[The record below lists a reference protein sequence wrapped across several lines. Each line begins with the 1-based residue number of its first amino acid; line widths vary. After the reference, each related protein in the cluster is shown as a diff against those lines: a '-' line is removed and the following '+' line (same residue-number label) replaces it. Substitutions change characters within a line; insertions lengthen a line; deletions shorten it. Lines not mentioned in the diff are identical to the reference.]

1 MAQKKNTR
9 QTYQDRLDAI
19 KAEYKRRTGKRPYG
33 DSFKKKA
40 PDLYAEAQ
48 KVKKNL
54 KDFRL
59 REKKRK
65 TKDKTKEPAKLLAE
79 QQAPEPE
86 ALETVLPD
94 SIIQVIA
101 FDEPFHL
108 VLSYGG
114 KVERA
119 IEDALNEGER
129 LGFKVEVRIEH
140 FNWGAPR
147 FYVSRLAVTIAFQQ
161 IYMDCLKMQQST
173 GSSVAVLIRA
183 FSQDQ
188 GGVRIVT
195 VQTYPESKIL
205 KI

>member
-9 QTYQDRLDAI
+9 QTYLDRLDAI

-65 TKDKTKEPAKLLAE
+65 TKEKTD
-79 QQAPEPE
+79 E
-86 ALETVLPD
+86 AASLIRDQTELETEQLEAALPD

-129 LGFKVEVRIEH
+129 MGFKVEVRVEH
-140 FNWGAPR
+140 YKWGAPR
-147 FYVSRLAVTIAFQQ
+147 FYVSRIAVVIAFQQ
-161 IYMDCLKMQQST
+161 IYMDGLALQKIT
-173 GSSVAVLIRA
+173 GSSLAMLVTA
-183 FSQDQ
+183 FSQDR
-188 GGVRIVT
+188 GGVRILT
-195 VQTYPESKIL
+195 VITREESKIL